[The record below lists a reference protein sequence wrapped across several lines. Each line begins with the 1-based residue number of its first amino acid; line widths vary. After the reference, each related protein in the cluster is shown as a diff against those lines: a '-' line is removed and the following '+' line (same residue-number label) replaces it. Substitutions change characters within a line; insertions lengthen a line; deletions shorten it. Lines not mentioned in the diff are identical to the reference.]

1 MRKKP
6 AVATVLALTA
16 AASVLLTGPAAA
28 QPDNGSGPGFLAM
41 GFPDGEFSIV
51 DEESGLCLTSRA
63 GEVVERGDGREY
75 GRRRDRS
82 THTLNPT
89 VHARACD
96 GSDRQRW
103 YFDTSG
109 AGTYSEG
116 RYLLVNTVKEGTRG
130 RFALTYRRDLFGSRA
145 DVALVGVGSNNALA
159 WQSEDGYIF
168 ERGRPR
174 SVIAYVPDGGKPI
187 MAARGSSA
195 HQRWRFLAA
204 E

>member
-6 AVATVLALTA
+6 AVAAVLALTA
-16 AASVLLTGPAAA
+16 AASFLLTGPVAA
-28 QPDNGSGPGFLAM
+28 QSDDDGGPGFIAM

-63 GEVVERGDGREY
+63 GGVVERGADRP
-75 GRRRDRS
+75 RDRAAR
-82 THTLNPT
+82 TRNPT

-96 GSDRQRW
+96 GSERQRW

-109 AGTYSEG
+109 AGPYSQG
-116 RYLLVNTVKEGTRG
+116 RYLLVNVVKEDTGG

-145 DVALVGVGSNNALA
+145 DVALVGIGSSNALA
-159 WQSEDGYIF
+159 WQFEDGYIF

-174 SVIAYVPDGGKPI
+174 SVIACVPDSGKPI
-187 MAARGSSA
+187 MAARGSGS
-195 HQRWRFLAA
+195 HQRWRFRPA

>member
-6 AVATVLALTA
+6 AVAAVLALTA

-28 QPDNGSGPGFLAM
+28 QPHDSGGPGLIAV
-41 GFPDGEFSIV
+41 GFPHGEFSIV
-51 DEESGLCLTSRA
+51 DEDSGLCLTSRA
-63 GEVVERGDGREY
+63 GEVVEHEGDRE
-75 GRRRDRS
+75 RS
-82 THTLNPT
+82 RFTRTPNPT

-109 AGTYSEG
+109 AGSYSGG
-116 RYLLVNTVKEGTRG
+116 RFMLVNTVKEDARG

-145 DVALVGVGSNNALA
+145 DVALVGAGSNNALA
-159 WQSEDGYIF
+159 WQFEDGYIF

-174 SVIAYVPDGGKPI
+174 SVIAYVPDSGKPI
-187 MAARGSSA
+187 MAARGSGS
-195 HQRWRFLAA
+195 HQRWILRAI

>member
-6 AVATVLALTA
+6 AVATALALTA

-28 QPDNGSGPGFLAM
+28 QPDEGGGPGLLAT

-51 DEESGLCLTSRA
+51 DEESGMCLTSRA
-63 GEVVERGDGREY
+63 GEVVEHRGGR
-75 GRRRDRS
+75 GGDQRRDRS
-82 THTLNPT
+82 ARTLNPT
-89 VHARACD
+89 VHARPCD
-96 GSDRQRW
+96 GSARQRW

-109 AGTYSEG
+109 AGIYSEG
-116 RYLLVNTVKEGTRG
+116 RHLLVNTVKEGTGG

-145 DVALVGVGSNNALA
+145 DVALVGAGSSNALA

-187 MAARGSSA
+187 MADRGSGA